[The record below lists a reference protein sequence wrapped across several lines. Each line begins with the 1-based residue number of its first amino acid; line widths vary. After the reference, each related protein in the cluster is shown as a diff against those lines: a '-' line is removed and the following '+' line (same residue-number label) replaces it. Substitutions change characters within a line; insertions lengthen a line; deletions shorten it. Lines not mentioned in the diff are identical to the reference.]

1 MPRIDRINTKE
12 RDRYIRALERNRDGL
27 TAQIEETRE
36 EIATLRVF
44 VRELMHAVERL
55 EKRQG

>member
-1 MPRIDRINTKE
+1 MNAKE
-12 RDRYIRALERNRDGL
+12 RDRYIRALERNRDGV
-27 TAQIEETRE
+27 TARVEEIHE

-44 VRELMHAVERL
+44 VRELMRAVERL

>member
-1 MPRIDRINTKE
+1 MNAKD
-12 RDRYIRALERNRDGL
+12 RDRYIRALERNREGL
-27 TAQIEETRE
+27 TARVEEIRE
-36 EIATLRVF
+36 VIATLRVF

>member
-1 MPRIDRINTKE
+1 MNAKE

-27 TAQIEETRE
+27 TVQVEETRE
-36 EIATLRVF
+36 EISTLRVF

>member
-1 MPRIDRINTKE
+1 MNAKE
-12 RDRYIRALERNRDGL
+12 RDRYIRALERNRDGV
-27 TAQIEETRE
+27 TARVEEIRE